1 MEDGNFFFSFTYAT
15 IAFMHTGAVELAD
28 MAKLDSRTGIT
39 DLTQFVAGA
48 ATAGLFFSSR
58 GPRAATLAAVLGG
71 GASLAYSWAGN
82 EFNRL
87 TGQGG
92 RF

>member
-1 MEDGNFFFSFTYAT
+1 
-15 IAFMHTGAVELAD
+15 MHTCAVELAD
-28 MAKLDSRTGIT
+28 MAELDSRTGIPE
-39 DLTQFVAGA
+39 LSQVVAGA
-48 ATAGLFFSSR
+48 ATGGLFFSSK
-58 GPRAATLAAVLGG
+58 GPRAATLAAFLGG

-82 EFNRL
+82 EFERL